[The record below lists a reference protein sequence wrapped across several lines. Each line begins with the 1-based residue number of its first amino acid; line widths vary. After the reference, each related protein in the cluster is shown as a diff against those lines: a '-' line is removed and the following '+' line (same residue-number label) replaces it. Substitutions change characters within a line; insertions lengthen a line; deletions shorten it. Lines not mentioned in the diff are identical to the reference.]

1 MSSTY
6 STRIRLEKQGSGEN
20 ANTWGDILNANVIE
34 LADEAIAG
42 YAVVSV
48 SAGEEILT
56 ALNGTVDQ
64 SRNATLEIA
73 GTLTANVTVVIPAQE
88 KTYFIREN
96 TTGSFNT
103 FLKTAGGAAVEV
115 EQGTNIMIATDGTT
129 IVKSGE
135 TSVTNFTTNALT
147 VTGNVS
153 AATLITSGNATL
165 NSATVT
171 GNVSVA
177 TLVASGTAT
186 INAATVTGNVGAA
199 TVVASGNITAASFI
213 GNGSSLT
220 GLSSLPSGVILPYG
234 GTVAPSGFTLC
245 FGQSISRT
253 TFSDLFAVFGTT
265 YGSASGTTFNL
276 PDLRGRSISGQDDMG
291 GSSANRLTG
300 LSGGVNGDTLGAAG
314 GSESHLLTGAQSG
327 VSAHTHPF
335 SSGTTNLI
343 DGRQQEGGG
352 DPLTDLP
359 TTKNTS
365 ASTAADASQAHNNV
379 QPTFILNYIVKT

>member
-48 SAGEEILT
+48 SSGEEILT

-73 GTLTANVTVVIPAQE
+73 GTLTADVTVVFPAQE

-103 FLKTAGGAAVEV
+103 FLKTAGGSAVEIQ
-115 EQGTNIMIATDGTT
+115 QGTNIMVATDGAT

-135 TSVTNFTTNALT
+135 TSVTEFTTNALT
-147 VTGNVS
+147 VVGNVS

-177 TLVASGTAT
+177 S
-186 INAATVTGNVGAA
+186 
-199 TVVASGNITAASFI
+199 VVASGSITAATLV
-213 GNGSSLT
+213 GNGDGIT
-220 GLSSLPSGVILPYG
+220 GLNVLPVGTILPYG
-234 GTVAPSGFTLC
+234 GLSAPTGFVLAD
-245 FGQSISRT
+245 GRNLSRT
-253 TFSDLFAVFGTT
+253 ANAALFAVFGVI
-265 YGSASGTTFNL
+265 YGEPNATFFSV
-276 PDLRGRSISGQDDMG
+276 PDLRGRVVAGQDDMG

-300 LSGGVNGDTLGAAG
+300 LFGGVNGDTLGAAG
-314 GSESHLLTGAQSG
+314 GFESCLLTGAMSG
-327 VSAHTHPF
+327 VAAHTHTYNKVVINTVNGGIGDRGF
-335 SSGTTNLI
+335 SANPPI
-343 DGRQQEGGG
+343 DAPTSENDGG
-352 DPLTDLP
+352 
-359 TTKNTS
+359 NV
-365 ASTAADASQAHNNV
+365 DAVQAHNNL
-379 QPTFILNYIVKT
+379 QPTFILNYIIKT

>member
-48 SAGEEILT
+48 SNGEEILT

-103 FLKTAGGAAVEV
+103 FLKTAGGSAVEI
-115 EQGTNIMIATDGTT
+115 EQGTNIMVATDGTT
-129 IVKSGE
+129 IVTSGE
-135 TSVTNFTTNALT
+135 TSVTEFTTNALT
-147 VTGNVS
+147 VVGNVS

-177 TLVASGTAT
+177 S
-186 INAATVTGNVGAA
+186 
-199 TVVASGNITAASFI
+199 VVASGSITAATLV
-213 GNGSSLT
+213 GNGAGIT
-220 GLSSLPSGVILPYG
+220 GLNILPTGAVLPYG
-234 GTVAPSGFTLC
+234 GMAAPSGFVLAD
-245 FGQSISRT
+245 GASLSRT
-253 TFSDLFAVFGTT
+253 TFAALFAIFGTQ
-265 YGSASGTTFNL
+265 YGTASASTFNV
-276 PDLRGRSISGQDDMG
+276 PDLRGRVVAGYDSMG
-291 GSSANRLTG
+291 GSSADRLTNF
-300 LSGGVNGDTLGAAG
+300 SGGVNGDVLGGWG
-314 GSESHLLTGAQSG
+314 GLESCLLTGAMSG
-327 VSAHTHPF
+327 VAAHTHTYNKVVINAVDGSTGDVGF
-335 SSGTTNLI
+335 STDRPI
-343 DGRQQEGGG
+343 DA
-352 DPLTDLP
+352 P
-359 TTKNTS
+359 TSEN
-365 ASTAADASQAHNNV
+365 AIADAAQAHNNV
-379 QPTFILNYIVKT
+379 QPTIILTFIIKT

>member
-48 SAGEEILT
+48 SSGEEILT
-56 ALNGTVDQ
+56 ANNGTADQ

-73 GTLTANVTVVIPAQE
+73 GTLTANVTVVFPAQE

-103 FLKTAGGAAVEV
+103 FLKTAGGTAVGIQ
-115 EQGTNIMIATDGTT
+115 QGTNIMVATDGTT

-135 TSVTNFTTNALT
+135 TSVANFTANALT
-147 VTGNVS
+147 VAGNVS

-177 TLVASGTAT
+177 TLVA
-186 INAATVTGNVGAA
+186 NAATVTGNVGTA
-199 TVVASGNITAASFI
+199 TVVASGNITAANFI
-213 GNGSSLT
+213 GNGSNLT
-220 GLSSLPSGVILPYG
+220 GLVTLPSGIVLPYG
-234 GTVAPSGFTLC
+234 GTSAPSGFILAD
-245 FGQSISRT
+245 GSSLSRT
-253 TFSDLFAVFGTT
+253 TFAALFAIFGTT
-265 YGSASGTTFNL
+265 YGSASGTTFTV
-276 PDLRGRSISGQDDMG
+276 PDLRGRVVAGQDDMG
-291 GSSANRLTG
+291 GASANRLTG
-300 LSGGVNGDTLGAAG
+300 LSGGVNGDTLGGAG
-314 GSESHLLTGAQSG
+314 GAETHLLTGVQSG
-327 VSAHTHPF
+327 VAAHNHAYVA
-335 SSGTTNLI
+335 GTTNLV

-359 TTKNTS
+359 TSKNTS
-365 ASTAADASQAHNNV
+365 ANSATDASQAHNNV
-379 QPTFILNYIVKT
+379 QPTFILNYIIKT

>member
-56 ALNGTVDQ
+56 ANNGTADQ

-103 FLKTAGGAAVEV
+103 FLKTAGGTAVGIQ
-115 EQGTNIMIATDGTT
+115 QGTNIMVATDGTT

-135 TSVTNFTTNALT
+135 TSVANFTANALT
-147 VTGNVS
+147 VAGNVS

-177 TLVASGTAT
+177 TLVA
-186 INAATVTGNVGAA
+186 NAATVTGNVGTA
-199 TVVASGNITAASFI
+199 TVVASGNITAANFI
-213 GNGSSLT
+213 GNGSNLT
-220 GLSSLPSGVILPYG
+220 GLVTLPSGIVLPYG
-234 GTVAPSGFTLC
+234 GTSAPSGFILAD
-245 FGQSISRT
+245 GSSLSRT
-253 TFSDLFAVFGTT
+253 TFAALFAIFGTT
-265 YGSASGTTFNL
+265 YGSDSGTTFTV
-276 PDLRGRSISGQDDMG
+276 PDLRGRVVAGQDDMG
-291 GSSANRLTG
+291 GASANRLTG
-300 LSGGVNGDTLGAAG
+300 LSGGVNGDTLGGAG
-314 GSESHLLTGAQSG
+314 GAETHLLTGVQSG
-327 VSAHTHPF
+327 VAAHNHAYVA
-335 SSGTTNLI
+335 GTTNLV

-359 TTKNTS
+359 TSKNTS
-365 ASTAADASQAHNNV
+365 ANSATDASQAHNNV
-379 QPTFILNYIVKT
+379 QPTFILNYIIKT

>member
-56 ALNGTVDQ
+56 ANNGSVDQ

-73 GTLTANVTVVIPAQE
+73 GTLTANVTVVFPAQE

-103 FLKTAGGAAVEV
+103 FLKTAGGTAVGIQ
-115 EQGTNIMIATDGTT
+115 QGTNIMVATDGTT

-135 TSVTNFTTNALT
+135 TSVANFTANALT
-147 VTGNVS
+147 VAGNVS

-177 TLVASGTAT
+177 TLVA
-186 INAATVTGNVGAA
+186 NAATVTGNVGTA
-199 TVVASGNITAASFI
+199 TVVASGNITAANFI
-213 GNGSSLT
+213 GNGSNLT
-220 GLSSLPSGVILPYG
+220 GLVTLPSGIVLPYG
-234 GTVAPSGFTLC
+234 GTSAPSGFILAD
-245 FGQSISRT
+245 GSSLSRT
-253 TFSDLFAVFGTT
+253 TFAALFAIFGTT
-265 YGSASGTTFNL
+265 YGSASGTTFTV
-276 PDLRGRSISGQDDMG
+276 PDLRGRVVAGQDDMG
-291 GSSANRLTG
+291 GASANRLTG
-300 LSGGVNGDTLGAAG
+300 LSGGVNGDTLGGAG
-314 GSESHLLTGAQSG
+314 GAETHLLTGVQSG
-327 VSAHTHPF
+327 VAAHNHAYVA
-335 SSGTTNLI
+335 GTTNLV

-359 TTKNTS
+359 TSKNTS
-365 ASTAADASQAHNNV
+365 ANSATDASQAHNNV
-379 QPTFILNYIVKT
+379 QPTFILNYIIKT

>member
-56 ALNGTVDQ
+56 ANNGTADQ

-73 GTLTANVTVVIPAQE
+73 GTLTANVTVVFPAQE

-103 FLKTAGGAAVEV
+103 FLKTAGGTAVGIQ
-115 EQGTNIMIATDGTT
+115 QGTNIMVATDGTT

-135 TSVTNFTTNALT
+135 TSVANFTANALT
-147 VTGNVS
+147 VAGNVS

-177 TLVASGTAT
+177 TLVA
-186 INAATVTGNVGAA
+186 NAATVTGNVGTA
-199 TVVASGNITAASFI
+199 TVVASGNITAANFI
-213 GNGSSLT
+213 GNGSNLT
-220 GLSSLPSGVILPYG
+220 GLVTLPSGIVLPYG
-234 GTVAPSGFTLC
+234 GTSAPSGFILAD
-245 FGQSISRT
+245 GSSLSRT
-253 TFSDLFAVFGTT
+253 TFAALFAIFGTT
-265 YGSASGTTFNL
+265 YGSASGTTFTV
-276 PDLRGRSISGQDDMG
+276 PDLRGRVVAGQDDMG
-291 GSSANRLTG
+291 GASANR
-300 LSGGVNGDTLGAAG
+300 
-314 GSESHLLTGAQSG
+314 
-327 VSAHTHPF
+327 
-335 SSGTTNLI
+335 
-343 DGRQQEGGG
+343 
-352 DPLTDLP
+352 
-359 TTKNTS
+359 
-365 ASTAADASQAHNNV
+365 
-379 QPTFILNYIVKT
+379 

>member
-42 YAVVSV
+42 YTVVSV
-48 SAGEEILT
+48 SSGEEILT
-56 ALNGTVDQ
+56 ANNGTADQ

-73 GTLTANVTVVIPAQE
+73 GTLTANVTVVIPAKE

-103 FLKTAGGAAVEV
+103 FLKTAGGEAVGV
-115 EQGTNIMIATDGTT
+115 EQGTNIMVATDGTT

-135 TSVTNFTTNALT
+135 TSVTEFTTNALT
-147 VTGNVS
+147 VAGNVS

-186 INAATVTGNVGAA
+186 INAATVTGNVGTA
-199 TVVASGNITAASFI
+199 TVVASGNITAANFI
-213 GNGSSLT
+213 GNGSNLT
-220 GLSSLPSGVILPYG
+220 GLVTLPSGIVLPYG
-234 GTVAPSGFTLC
+234 GTSAPSGFILAD
-245 FGQSISRT
+245 GSSLSRT
-253 TFSDLFAVFGTT
+253 TFAALFAIFGTT
-265 YGSASGTTFNL
+265 YGSASGTTFTV
-276 PDLRGRSISGQDDMG
+276 PDLRGRVVAGQDDMG
-291 GSSANRLTG
+291 GASANRLTG
-300 LSGGVNGDTLGAAG
+300 LSGGVNGDTLGGAG
-314 GSESHLLTGAQSG
+314 GAETHLLTGVQSG
-327 VSAHTHPF
+327 VAAHNHAYVA
-335 SSGTTNLI
+335 GTTNLV

-359 TTKNTS
+359 TSKNTS
-365 ASTAADASQAHNNV
+365 ANSATDASQAHNNV
-379 QPTFILNYIVKT
+379 QPTFILNYIIKT

>member
-48 SAGEEILT
+48 FSGETILT

-73 GTLTANVTVVIPAQE
+73 GTLVANVTVVIPAQE

-103 FLKTAGGAAVEV
+103 FLKTAGGSAVEI
-115 EQGTNIMIATDGTT
+115 EQGTNIMVATDGTT
-129 IVKSGE
+129 IVTSGE
-135 TSVTNFTTNALT
+135 TSVTEFTTNALT
-147 VTGNVS
+147 VVGNVS

-177 TLVASGTAT
+177 S
-186 INAATVTGNVGAA
+186 
-199 TVVASGNITAASFI
+199 VVASGSITAATLVGDGAGI
-213 GNGSSLT
+213 T
-220 GLSSLPSGVILPYG
+220 GLNVLPVGAVLAYG
-234 GTVAPSGFTLC
+234 GMNAPTGFVLAD
-245 FGQSISRT
+245 GDSLSRT
-253 TFSDLFAVFGTT
+253 TFADLYAVFGTQ
-265 YGSASGTTFNL
+265 YGAENPDSFNV
-276 PDLRGRSISGQDDMG
+276 PDLRGRVVAGYDSMG
-291 GSSANRLTG
+291 GDSADRLTNF
-300 LSGGVNGDTLGAAG
+300 SGGVNGDVLGGFG
-314 GSESHLLTGAQSG
+314 GLESCLLTGAMSG
-327 VSAHTHPF
+327 VAAHTHTYNKVVINAVDGSTGDVGF
-335 SSGTTNLI
+335 STDRPI
-343 DGRQQEGGG
+343 DA
-352 DPLTDLP
+352 P
-359 TTKNTS
+359 TSEN
-365 ASTAADASQAHNNV
+365 AIADAAQAHNNV
-379 QPTFILNYIVKT
+379 QPTIILTFIIKT

>member
-56 ALNGTVDQ
+56 ANNGTADQ

-73 GTLTANVTVVIPAQE
+73 GTLTANVTVVFPAQE

-103 FLKTAGGAAVEV
+103 FLKTAGGTAVGIQ
-115 EQGTNIMIATDGTT
+115 QGTNIMVATDGTT

-135 TSVTNFTTNALT
+135 TSVANFTANALT
-147 VTGNVS
+147 VAGNVS

-177 TLVASGTAT
+177 TLVA
-186 INAATVTGNVGAA
+186 NAATVTGNVGTA
-199 TVVASGNITAASFI
+199 TVVASGNITAANFI
-213 GNGSSLT
+213 GNGSNLT
-220 GLSSLPSGVILPYG
+220 GLVTLPSGIVLPYG
-234 GTVAPSGFTLC
+234 GTSAPSGFILAD
-245 FGQSISRT
+245 GSSLSRT
-253 TFSDLFAVFGTT
+253 TFAALFAIFGTT
-265 YGSASGTTFNL
+265 YGSASGTTFTV
-276 PDLRGRSISGQDDMG
+276 PDLRGRVVAGQDDMG
-291 GSSANRLTG
+291 GASANRLTG
-300 LSGGVNGDTLGAAG
+300 LSGGVNGDTLGGAG
-314 GSESHLLTGAQSG
+314 GAETHLLTGVQSG
-327 VSAHTHPF
+327 VAAHNHAYVA
-335 SSGTTNLI
+335 GTTNLV

-359 TTKNTS
+359 TSKNTS
-365 ASTAADASQAHNNV
+365 ANSATDASQAHNNV
-379 QPTFILNYIVKT
+379 QPTFILNYIIKT

>member
-56 ALNGTVDQ
+56 ANNGTADQ

-73 GTLTANVTVVIPAQE
+73 GTLTANVTVVFPAQE

-103 FLKTAGGAAVEV
+103 FLKTAGGTAVGIQ
-115 EQGTNIMIATDGTT
+115 QGTNIMVATDGTT

-135 TSVTNFTTNALT
+135 TSVANFTANALT
-147 VTGNVS
+147 VAGNVS

-177 TLVASGTAT
+177 TLVA
-186 INAATVTGNVGAA
+186 NAATVTGNVGTA
-199 TVVASGNITAASFI
+199 TVVASGNITAANFI
-213 GNGSSLT
+213 GNGSNLT
-220 GLSSLPSGVILPYG
+220 GLVTLPSGIVLPYG
-234 GTVAPSGFTLC
+234 GTSAPSGFILAD
-245 FGQSISRT
+245 GSSLSRT
-253 TFSDLFAVFGTT
+253 TFAALFAIFGTT
-265 YGSASGTTFNL
+265 YGSDSGTTFTV
-276 PDLRGRSISGQDDMG
+276 PDLRGRVVAGQDDMG
-291 GSSANRLTG
+291 GASANRLTG
-300 LSGGVNGDTLGAAG
+300 LSGGVNGDTLGGAG
-314 GSESHLLTGAQSG
+314 GAETHLLTGVQSG
-327 VSAHTHPF
+327 VAAHNHAYVA
-335 SSGTTNLI
+335 GTTNLV

-359 TTKNTS
+359 TSKNTS
-365 ASTAADASQAHNNV
+365 ANSATDASQAHNNV
-379 QPTFILNYIVKT
+379 QPTFILNYIIKT

>member
-56 ALNGTVDQ
+56 ANNGTADQ

-73 GTLTANVTVVIPAQE
+73 GTLTANVTVVFPAQE

-103 FLKTAGGAAVEV
+103 FLKTAGGTAVGIQ
-115 EQGTNIMIATDGTT
+115 QGTNIMVATDGTT

-135 TSVTNFTTNALT
+135 TSVANFTANALT
-147 VTGNVS
+147 VAGNVS

-177 TLVASGTAT
+177 TLVA
-186 INAATVTGNVGAA
+186 NAATVTGNVGTA
-199 TVVASGNITAASFI
+199 TVVASGNITAANFI
-213 GNGSSLT
+213 GNGSNLT
-220 GLSSLPSGVILPYG
+220 GLVTLPSGVVLPYG
-234 GTVAPSGFTLC
+234 GTSAPSGFILAD
-245 FGQSISRT
+245 GSSLSRT
-253 TFSDLFAVFGTT
+253 TFAALFAIFGTT
-265 YGSASGTTFNL
+265 YGSDSGTTFTV
-276 PDLRGRSISGQDDMG
+276 PDLRGRVVAGQDDMG
-291 GSSANRLTG
+291 GASANRLTG
-300 LSGGVNGDTLGAAG
+300 LSGGVNGDTLGGAG
-314 GSESHLLTGAQSG
+314 GAETHLLTGVQSG
-327 VSAHTHPF
+327 VAAHNHAYVA
-335 SSGTTNLI
+335 GTTNLV

-359 TTKNTS
+359 TSKNTS
-365 ASTAADASQAHNNV
+365 ANSATDASQAHNNV
-379 QPTFILNYIVKT
+379 QPTFILNYIIKT